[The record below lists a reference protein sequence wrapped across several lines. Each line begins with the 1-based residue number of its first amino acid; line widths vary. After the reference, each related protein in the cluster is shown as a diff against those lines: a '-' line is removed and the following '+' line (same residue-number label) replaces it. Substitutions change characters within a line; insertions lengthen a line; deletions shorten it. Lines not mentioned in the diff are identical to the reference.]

1 MDPIKVLQWLEDEDD
16 AVASVQLNIALFLH
30 QKQKKRKRGGSTNG
44 RQEINRNR
52 LEGHERLHNDYFS
65 ENPTYPDNFFRR
77 RFRMQRSL
85 FLRIVED
92 VCQDDEYFLQKRDA
106 AKRLGFSS
114 LQKVVAAF
122 RMLAYGYSADSLDEY
137 LRISKA
143 F

>member
-1 MDPIKVLQWLEDEDD
+1 M
-16 AVASVQLNIALFLH
+16 
-30 QKQKKRKRGGSTNG
+30 R
-44 RQEINRNR
+44 
-52 LEGHERLHNDYFS
+52 
-65 ENPTYPDNFFRR
+65 
-77 RFRMQRSL
+77 RSL

-114 LQKVVAAF
+114 LQKVAAAF